1 MPFPIL
7 LTWFFFP
14 QPVQAHSFCG
24 THGTTGVEV
33 GESAMID
40 TQASVVASAEEVSC
54 GTWLRESL
62 SSNKLLNVLTLTPFY
77 PSLQDDGEGCFIAEP
92 LQCLEPHG
100 IRSSVLAVRPVYRG
114 RAYQNPD
121 IYPAAWMRYL
131 ALPSGMGLPTS
142 GRCLYSRVRRAV
154 LQRHAREPLHLIHAH
169 AALPCG
175 HAALLLARE
184 LGIPYV
190 VSVHGRDAFSSRQVG
205 GVAGQWCRRMSREV
219 YRSAKNVICV
229 SRKVREEVN
238 AGVEC
243 RTSIVY
249 NGVNTDNFF
258 PAAVGAGGDPVVLS
272 IGNLIPT
279 KGHDVLLR
287 AFAEVHDSHPQ
298 ARCKFIG
305 TGPEQGRMVKLAEE
319 LGIRHCVE
327 FMGRQSRE
335 SVADALQGCA
345 VFALASSYEALGCVY
360 LEAMA
365 TGKPVIACRGQGI
378 GEVIENGVNGILVE
392 ADNPST
398 MADALRS
405 LLRDA
410 DLRSRMGMAA
420 RRTVV
425 ENFTLAH
432 QAEHLARIYQE
443 CAQ

>member
-1 MPFPIL
+1 
-7 LTWFFFP
+7 
-14 QPVQAHSFCG
+14 
-24 THGTTGVEV
+24 
-33 GESAMID
+33 MID
-40 TQASVVASAEEVSC
+40 TQADASVVAAAQEVSC
-54 GTWLRESL
+54 GTWLRESF
-62 SSNKLLNVLTLTPFY
+62 SSSKPLHVLTLTPFY

-92 LQCLEPHG
+92 LQWLEPHG

-114 RAYQNPD
+114 RAQRNPD
-121 IYPAAWMRYL
+121 VYPAAWMRYL

-142 GRCLYSRVRRAV
+142 GHFLYARVRRAV

-175 HAALLLARE
+175 HAALLLAGE

-190 VSVHGRDAFSSRQVG
+190 VSVHGRDAFSSRQVAG
-205 GVAGQWCRRMSREV
+205 LAGQWCRRISREV

-229 SRKVREEVN
+229 SRKVREEVI

-243 RTSIVY
+243 RTSVVY
-249 NGVNTDNFF
+249 NVVNTDNFF
-258 PAAVGAGGDPVVLS
+258 PAADSRGGDPIVLS

-287 AFAEVHDSHPQ
+287 AFAKVQDAHPRV
-298 ARCKFIG
+298 RCKIIG
-305 TGPEQGRMVKLAEE
+305 SGPEHGRLVKLAEE

-327 FMGRQSRE
+327 FMGRQTRE
-335 SVADALQGCA
+335 SVANALRAGT

-365 TGKPVIACRGQGI
+365 TAKPTIACHGQGI
-378 GEVIENGVNGILVE
+378 GEVIENGVNGILMKPDDPC
-392 ADNPST
+392 A
-398 MADALRS
+398 MAEALRS

-432 QAEHLARIYQE
+432 QAEHLDRIYRE